1 MTYIN
6 KQLNATAPKTMNKQ
20 STRKEASPS
29 ISKAS
34 RKSIKNN
41 TSPEEVRPKEK
52 NAPAGKNSKAK
63 ATPTR
68 TGKISTS
75 AKKNPDKNSPTPES
89 HNNPKKD
96 ITTKY
101 LDKNSIHYYIDK
113 RKEEEKAKG
122 IETCSS
128 DNTDKRYID
137 RIVYDEELNSFI
149 TIYDNGE
156 FEYGYKFEDDEEET
170 EADTVN
176 INENSVTPAS
186 HGKEGRKN
194 IKKTYKKKTL
204 NKKDGKGKPRGL
216 VRPRKEINLSL
227 GAALRGTIVLI
238 VLLTVAIQIFLVR
251 PYEQRKKEIWAS
263 RKYKSHFN
271 LDPNRPLTEIGELDY
286 ENRTV
291 TYTSPMPKDTILPPS
306 PLPKLSR
313 EDYLEEPLNLYEDY
327 YEMFYDY
334 YHD

>member
-1 MTYIN
+1 MY
-6 KQLNATAPKTMNKQ
+6 KQLHATPPKVMNKQ
-20 STRKEASPS
+20 SIRKEASPS

-34 RKSIKNN
+34 RKSVKNH

-52 NAPAGKNSKAK
+52 NAHAGKNTKAK
-63 ATPTR
+63 AIPTR

-75 AKKNPDKNSPTPES
+75 VKKNPDKSSLTPES

-113 RKEEEKAKG
+113 RKEEEKARG
-122 IETCSS
+122 IETCSP
-128 DNTDKRYID
+128 DNTDKRHID

-176 INENSVTPAS
+176 INENSVTTAS
-186 HGKEGRKN
+186 HGREGRKN
-194 IKKTYKKKTL
+194 IKKTYKKRTP

-216 VRPRKEINLSL
+216 VSPRKEINLSF

-251 PYEQRKKEIWAS
+251 PYEQRKKEIG
-263 RKYKSHFN
+263 
-271 LDPNRPLTEIGELDY
+271 RPGNT
-286 ENRTV
+286 NRTS
-291 TYTSPMPKDTILPPS
+291 TSTPTG
-306 PLPKLSR
+306 
-313 EDYLEEPLNLYEDY
+313 
-327 YEMFYDY
+327 
-334 YHD
+334 H

>member
-1 MTYIN
+1 MTYMY
-6 KQLNATAPKTMNKQ
+6 KQLHATPPKVMNKQ
-20 STRKEASPS
+20 STRKEASPP

-34 RKSIKNN
+34 RKSVKNH

-52 NAPAGKNSKAK
+52 NAHAGKNTKSKAR
-63 ATPTR
+63 PTK
-68 TGKISTS
+68 TEKISTS
-75 AKKNPDKNSPTPES
+75 AKKNSDKSSPTPES
-89 HNNPKKD
+89 HNYPKKD

-113 RKEEEKAKG
+113 RKEEEKARG

-128 DNTDKRYID
+128 DNTDKRHID

-176 INENSVTPAS
+176 IHENSVTPAS
-186 HGKEGRKN
+186 HGSEGRKN
-194 IKKTYKKKTL
+194 IKKTYKKRTP
-204 NKKDGKGKPRGL
+204 NKKDGKRKPRGL
-216 VRPRKEINLSL
+216 VRPRKEINLSF

-238 VLLTVAIQIFLVR
+238 VLLTVAIHIFLVR

-327 YEMFYDY
+327 YETFYDY

>member
-1 MTYIN
+1 
-6 KQLNATAPKTMNKQ
+6 MNKQ
-20 STRKEASPS
+20 SDRKEASSS
-29 ISKAS
+29 IPKAP
-34 RKSIKNN
+34 RKPLKNGA
-41 TSPEEVRPKEK
+41 SSEEVRPKEK
-52 NAPAGKNSKAK
+52 NVPDEKKAKAKAKAK
-63 ATPTR
+63 ATPAK
-68 TGKISTS
+68 TGKNS
-75 AKKNPDKNSPTPES
+75 ASVKKTPDKSAAQSAP
-89 HNNPKKD
+89 NPKSKSRIQKEIEAMSLD
-96 ITTKY
+96 SSSISFY
-101 LDKNSIHYYIDK
+101 LNKQK
-113 RKEEEKAKG
+113 KENLAKG
-122 IETCSS
+122 IEMPASANDLSTA
-128 DNTDKRYID
+128 RQID

-186 HGKEGRKN
+186 HGKEGRNN
-194 IKKTYKKKTL
+194 IKKTYKKKTP

-216 VRPRKEINLSL
+216 VRPRKEINLSF
-227 GAALRGTIVLI
+227 GAALRGTIILI

-306 PLPKLSR
+306 PLPKLTK

>member
-1 MTYIN
+1 
-6 KQLNATAPKTMNKQ
+6 MNKQ
-20 STRKEASPS
+20 SARKEVSSSTPKAPRKPLKNDASS
-29 ISKAS
+29 
-34 RKSIKNN
+34 
-41 TSPEEVRPKEK
+41 EEVCSK
-52 NAPAGKNSKAK
+52 GKNVSDETKAKAK
-63 ATPTR
+63 ATPAK
-68 TGKISTS
+68 TGKNSTS
-75 AKKNPDKNSPTPES
+75 VKKNPYKSAAKS
-89 HNNPKKD
+89 GSNPKSQSK
-96 ITTKY
+96 IQKEIEAMC

-113 RKEEEKAKG
+113 RKEEEKARG
-122 IETCSS
+122 IETCSP

-176 INENSVTPAS
+176 IHENSVTTAS
-186 HGKEGRKN
+186 HGREGRKN
-194 IKKTYKKKTL
+194 IKKTYKKRTP

-216 VRPRKEINLSL
+216 VRPRKEINLSF
-227 GAALRGTIVLI
+227 GAALRGTIILI

-271 LDPNRPLTEIGELDY
+271 LDPNRPLTEIGDLDY

-306 PLPKLSR
+306 PLPKLTK